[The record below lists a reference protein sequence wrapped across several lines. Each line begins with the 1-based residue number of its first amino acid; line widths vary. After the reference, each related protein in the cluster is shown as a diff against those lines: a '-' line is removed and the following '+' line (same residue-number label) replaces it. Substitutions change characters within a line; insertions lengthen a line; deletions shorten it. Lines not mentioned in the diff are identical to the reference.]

1 MSNRF
6 LGTLR
11 RKTVA
16 AGFVLTAALL
26 VFSSNQVTQARNA
39 GPEPPPLAERR
50 DADANG
56 SAAAIRQ
63 SFAPLVK
70 ETAPAVVSILA
81 VKPVAERET
90 PRLPGFFGPSGPRG
104 EQRQKGQGSGVIVSS
119 DGHILTNHHVVEGA
133 STIEVRLS
141 DKREF
146 EAELIGSDAKT
157 DIAVLKVEGENLPL
171 MRFGN
176 SDNVAVGDVVLAVG
190 NPFGIGQTVTMGIV
204 GATGRGNLGI
214 EDYEDFIQT
223 DAAINPG
230 NSGGALVNNLGELV
244 GVNTAILSR
253 SGGNQGVGFA
263 VPVNLA
269 HHVMS
274 QLLENGRV
282 VRGFM
287 GVGIQ
292 DVTPEIAAAFRVER
306 SEGALVSHVEPEG
319 PAAEAGLERGDI
331 ISAIDDKPMTDMR
344 ELRLE
349 VASRRPGDTVALAV
363 LRDGSETK
371 LQIKLGEMP
380 GEEAPVEKSESKSD
394 DALGISVQALSPE
407 LADRLGVD
415 PTAKGVVVS
424 RVNPGSPAAE
434 AGLRRGDVIIEA
446 ARQPVASSSDLR
458 QALAA
463 ADDDVLILI
472 QRGPGSRYIVVERG

>member
-1 MSNRF
+1 MSRSF
-6 LGTLR
+6 LGR
-11 RKTVA
+11 FRKSAA
-16 AGFVLTAALL
+16 AGAVLAAALAAL
-26 VFSSNQVTQARNA
+26 SFHQVTLARNA
-39 GPEPPPLAERR
+39 PEPPPLAERR
-50 DADANG
+50 AADDDA
-56 SAAAIRQ
+56 SAAAIRH

-70 ETAPAVVSILA
+70 QTAPAVVSILA
-81 VKPVAERET
+81 VKPAAERET
-90 PRLPGFFGPSGPRG
+90 MQIPGFIVPPIPGG
-104 EQRQKGQGSGVIVSS
+104 EQRQRGEGSGVIVGS
-119 DGHILTNHHVVEGA
+119 DGYILTNHHVVEEA
-133 STIEVRLS
+133 EKIEVRLS

-146 EAELIGSDAKT
+146 KAELIGSDAKT
-157 DIAVLKVEGENLPL
+157 DIAVLKIEAKDLPV
-171 MRFGN
+171 MRLGN

-230 NSGGALVNNLGELV
+230 NSGGALINYRGELV

-274 QLLENGRV
+274 QILEQGRV

-292 DVTPEIAAAFRVER
+292 DVTPEIAAAFKVER
-306 SEGALVSHVEPEG
+306 PEGALVSHVEPDS
-319 PAAEAGLERGDI
+319 PAAKAGLERGDI
-331 ISAIDDKPMTDMR
+331 IREIDGEPMKDMR

-349 VASRRPGDTVALAV
+349 VAERRPGQAVELAV
-363 LRDGSETK
+363 WRDGAERK

-380 GEEAPVEKSESKSD
+380 GEEAPIATNDAKGG
-394 DALGISVQALSPE
+394 DALGISVQALTPE
-407 LADRLGVD
+407 LAERLGVD
-415 PTAKGVVVS
+415 PTTKGVVVS
-424 RVNPGSPAAE
+424 RVDPASPAAE
-434 AGLRRGDVIIEA
+434 AGLRRGDVIVEA
-446 ARQPVASSSDLR
+446 ERRPIDSPADLR

-463 ADDDVLILI
+463 ASDDVLMLI
-472 QRGPGSRYIVVERG
+472 QRGHASQFIVIERG